1 MTKNIEDA
9 SEPYVSTQLAG
20 KSKASQP
27 YTCPC
32 RYEIPGSIS
41 GLVSHADI
49 VNESIHLSLQH
60 LQKLFDKVFKNL
72 IHSPQLN
79 TRVSEQCGH
88 SSKKGL

>member
-9 SEPYVSTQLAG
+9 SEPYVSLNWQENQRHLNRT
-20 KSKASQP
+20 
-27 YTCPC
+27 
-32 RYEIPGSIS
+32 R
-41 GLVSHADI
+41 VHADMRSQ
-49 VNESIHLSLQH
+49 VLYL
-60 LQKLFDKVFKNL
+60 VFKNL